1 MCYFTLVTISTVG
14 YGDFSPS
21 TVLSRAFAVAAIFA
35 GVTFFSY
42 LSVRMLALLEKEA
55 SGRGKF
61 RPQKPRRDIMT
72 SLLPSWL
79 VSLGE
84 AAAAEDDVEKD
95 RGHIL
100 LIGGGVTSGSG
111 TVLETFLR
119 ALCRDGKSPEIVL
132 MSQVS
137 RTQQTTKVSKHQ

>member
-1 MCYFTLVTISTVG
+1 MALAEALAEMVWG
-14 YGDFSPS
+14 
-21 TVLSRAFAVAAIFA
+21 AVFEGAPMD
-35 GVTFFSY
+35 T
-42 LSVRMLALLEKEA
+42 
-55 SGRGKF
+55 
-61 RPQKPRRDIMT
+61 RR
-72 SLLPSWL
+72 SLLGNILLLDTASNAL
-79 VSLGE
+79 AAAAE
-84 AAAAEDDVEKD
+84 AKAAAEDDVEKD